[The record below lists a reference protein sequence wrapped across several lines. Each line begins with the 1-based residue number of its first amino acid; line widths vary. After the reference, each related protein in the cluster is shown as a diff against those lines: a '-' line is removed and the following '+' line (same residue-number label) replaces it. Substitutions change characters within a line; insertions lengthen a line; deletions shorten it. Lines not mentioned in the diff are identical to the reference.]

1 MKITHVIERLDV
13 GGAQSLL
20 AELLPV
26 LGERPEVEVTVVVY
40 RSVKDSAFEARLRE
54 SPHVRFVNLDLKQ
67 TRTLSPIFRLV
78 SEVREADVVHA
89 HLFPALYHVA
99 GASLITG
106 TPAVYTEHNT
116 TNRRR
121 GKRWLQIPERMI
133 YGVYS
138 SLTAVGLSAAEAL
151 EQWIGREH
159 GDVSVIVNGI
169 NLSHY
174 DMEPAHP
181 SQYPSIFG
189 RSGKAIVMVARF
201 ADSKDH
207 ATLLRAIPY
216 LNDDEAFVAMVGD
229 GKTLPEM
236 KQLATELGVNDRVE
250 FLGERTD
257 IPRILSASEVGVL
270 STHWEGMGICVVEM
284 MAAGLP
290 VVVTDIAGMREM
302 LGDAGRLFP
311 EGDERALSDL
321 LNELLA
327 AEIRHDAERMASSR
341 RRAQRYDI
349 ASTADAY
356 LRLYERIISSP

>member
-1 MKITHVIERLDV
+1 MKITYVIERLDV

-26 LGERPEVEVTVVVY
+26 LGGRADVEVTVVVY
-40 RSVKDSAFEARLRE
+40 RSVKESVIEARLRE
-54 SPHVRFVNLDLKQ
+54 CPDVRFVNLDLKQ

-99 GASLITG
+99 GASLISG
-106 TPAVYTEHNT
+106 TPAVYTEHST

-121 GKRWLQIPERMI
+121 GKWWLRGLERMI

-138 SLTAVGLSAAEAL
+138 RLTAVGPSAADSL
-151 EQWIGREH
+151 EQWLGRER
-159 GDVSVIVNGI
+159 GEVSVIVNGI
-169 NLSHY
+169 NMSHY
-174 DMEPAHP
+174 DIEPAHP

-229 GKTLPEM
+229 GETLPRM
-236 KQLATELGVNDRVE
+236 KQLAVDLGVSDRVE
-250 FLGERTD
+250 FLGERSD

-270 STHWEGMGICVVEM
+270 STHWEGMGISVVEM
-284 MAAGLP
+284 LAAGLP
-290 VVVTDIAGMREM
+290 VVVTDIAGMRD
-302 LGDAGRLFP
+302 LVGDAGRVFRP
-311 EGDERALSDL
+311 GDERQL
-321 LNELLA
+321 
-327 AEIRHDAERMASSR
+327 AEIINGMISSGARGDACETAR
-341 RRAQRYDI
+341 RRAQASRYNIDR
-349 ASTADAY
+349 TADEY
-356 LRLYERIISSP
+356 MSVYESLISR